1 MLVNEQVHKTIDL
14 LGKEFTMDELFERL
28 NFIENVK
35 EGLLDIESGNVL
47 SEEELEQKMQEW

>member
-1 MLVNEQVHKTIDL
+1 MLVNEQVHETIDL

-47 SEEELEQKMQEW
+47 SEEELEQKM